1 MSLPQ
6 LLELLKEDKLPYK
19 GHTKNSGWAMRALLG
34 ALVAALVTAP
44 AVSQGLPCIDAV
56 AQTASFDSR
65 VDDAILCNSE
75 NPSQVK
81 AHWEE
86 NRCTSWCVLHSDKT
100 STCNT
105 KSGRKS
111 CVRPVPSNDDG
122 YNQLLAT
129 FIGIVIPSYSSD
141 DLSARLKLINPNS
154 ELTQSD
160 KSGLFLKIDIVTL
173 LKDPLGATRTIWSQ
187 PLVSFNEA
195 ACQALP
201 RLHPDL
207 LCLKLDGE
215 EYQILSLRAARK
227 SLETND
233 LSPDTV
239 AQIINSYV
247 RIFDQLFSDLLL
259 EFQRPEPSSSADP
272 LQFTMPEPT
281 TEKTTSENG
290 S

>member
-56 AQTASFDSR
+56 AQTVTEDSR
-65 VDDAILCNSE
+65 VDDAIVCNSE

-111 CVRPVPSNDDG
+111 CVRPIPSNDDVYNNFLNLLIG
-122 YNQLLAT
+122 YL
-129 FIGIVIPSYSSD
+129 IPSYSFD
-141 DLSARLKLINPNS
+141 DLSARLKLINSDS
-154 ELTQSD
+154 ELTQ
-160 KSGLFLKIDIVTL
+160 IDESEPNWIQNI
-173 LKDPLGATRTIWSQ
+173 KDPLSATRTIFSQ
-187 PLVSFNEA
+187 PQGFFNEA